1 MILSIEIARKYY
13 SHTDPVHGFEHVL
26 RVFQLAKKIAL
37 AEGADIE
44 IVSVAALLHD
54 AQNKNPSNEMDTDN
68 RITHH
73 LQSAKIAREILSEIG
88 WQEERIEAV
97 EHCILAHRFRDDTQ
111 RPQSLEAKVLF
122 DADKIDAIGAVGVAR
137 AIAYASMA
145 GQPFFAQPSDQF
157 LKYGRLQ
164 KDEPHSAYHEY
175 LFKLIKIKDRMYTLT
190 GRSIAE
196 KRHIV
201 MKEYFECLFKE
212 CVIALE

>member
-1 MILSIEIARKYY
+1 MMLSIETARKYY
-13 SHTDPVHGFEHVL
+13 PQSDPVHGFEHVL
-26 RVFQLAKKIAL
+26 RVFHLAKKIAL

-54 AQNKNPSNEMDTDN
+54 AQNNDPLNEMDVNN

-97 EHCILAHRFRDDTQ
+97 EHCILAHRFRDDSQ
-111 RPQSLEAKVLF
+111 QPQSLESKVLF
-122 DADKIDAIGAVGVAR
+122 DADKLDAIGAVGVAR

-145 GQPFFAQPSDQF
+145 GQPFFAQPSDEF

-164 KDEPHSAYHEY
+164 NDEPHSAYHEY
-175 LFKLIKIKDRMYTLT
+175 LFKLIKIKDRIYTLT
-190 GRSIAE
+190 GKSIAK

-201 MKEYFECLFKE
+201 MKEYFENIFKE
-212 CVIALE
+212 CVIEME